1 MASRNIISA
10 LCAITAAMA
19 MAVGTDD
26 VRVYI
31 NPGHGSWGPNDR
43 PYPTIPYP
51 NLSATGRPDTCG
63 FYESNTNL
71 WKGIELHDALVRMG
85 CEETNITLSRWNNGP
100 YPYTSSGS
108 DATAYNRNLSEIAR
122 EVEVGNYDMFIS
134 IHSNATGSST
144 TNTSNY
150 PLFLYRGTTGN
161 PAVTGSDVMST
172 TLWGTHWEDQVEMMS
187 SYSRTNTYIRGDVSF
202 YGSGSNTTNNG
213 TTYYGYLGVLKHG
226 VPGLL
231 VEGFFHD
238 YAPARHRALN
248 EDYCRQEG
256 LRLARGIAQ
265 YFHLQNESTG
275 YIMGSV
281 KDSAQPLSS
290 SGYTYRSG
298 TRDAYAPINGAM
310 VTLYRG
316 DTFVDAYCTDQN
328 YNGVFVFSNLQPG
341 NDYYID
347 VKAQGYA
354 NITHSGPYTIAAGE
368 TTYPLLYTT
377 AGTATDIG
385 ISDFA
390 PVVTAEYTDQ
400 EIAELAGKTVRRVL
414 EHDGE
419 LIVLAVDDD
428 ATHTPTIVRIDPD
441 THTVTGTVSTA
452 GLTVP
457 TNGSHRYTLSDIAF
471 TSDGVL
477 IGCNQEETV
486 YNTTAGTFRVY
497 KWNTL
502 NDAPALWF
510 TSPDGELK
518 SGRWYNADVGNS
530 IAYNGSS
537 THGQM
542 LVPCVTTGAS
552 RQIRYVTYVVRN
564 GALVQART
572 KANYDYTV
580 SANRAGTSAVAYGED
595 FQLLPSPR
603 RDDQFIVDGS
613 LITPL
618 ELRLNTLEYMAHKE
632 LGHLPGNDLAPTGAS
647 VVAVGGR
654 KLLVAPSSS
663 NGSNTGI
670 ALHDITGGVATAQ
683 VVNATG
689 TTLPPT
695 VATAHAAGGA
705 TDGTLS
711 LYLLRGNRLSRWNAQ
726 VPMPEQPIGREIGIF
741 AYNLDRTV
749 NRDGSYVIRFNAN
762 NDATEGEI
770 VFTDAKTGAEKGRIA
785 IDSIA
790 TGENEV
796 YIPAKDIPGE
806 VGCVMNWAVTL
817 HGRDITAMRR
827 LNGSKSDAQ
836 YAYSH
841 ATVAIDRSPESD
853 YFGSIYVG
861 NLVGYGNSA
870 NGIYRY
876 DPMWQRENDTPYNG
890 GETFRRNERMAVD
903 GEGRLYVPDFGD
915 THSGIYIARPDEL
928 SNAGCFKQLFAGT
941 RDGDGLFV
949 FNGANTGS
957 SVSGVS
963 ITGNGTDTKIY
974 ASCEDMDQQTY
985 LYDLGSKLDENG
997 ALPWTWETAPTAVH
1011 EKTRLKYSN
1020 VNLWAMPD
1028 GGLWLSENLYTTD
1041 GNLSNTI
1048 SSSSAADNHPAL
1060 RYINPDRSDYWTYA
1074 TNSNL
1079 AIDLDGCSGGG
1090 FAINNDASMLVIAD
1104 SQGILNFYNIDWQK
1118 DANGQPKPVLTKAYT
1133 YDADAKDSGCTSVA
1147 QGRSPRGVYQMAF
1160 DWGGNLLVAGGNLG
1174 VYSIPTTNNT
1184 STTPAK
1190 AALTITKLDR
1200 PQRGDVNDD
1209 GTVDIDD
1216 VNALISIILG
1226 KTTQDDYRGNADVD
1240 GANFV
1245 DIDDVNEVIKIILS
1259 N

>member
-1 MASRNIISA
+1 MKKILLLLLLASGTIGSA
-10 LCAITAAMA
+10 LALTAN
-19 MAVGTDD
+19 D
-26 VRVYI
+26 VRIYI

-43 PYPTIPYP
+43 PMATIPYP
-51 NLSATGRPDTCG
+51 MLASTGRPDTCG

-71 WKGIELHDALVRMG
+71 WKGFEMRDALQRMG
-85 CEETNITLSRWNNGP
+85 VPAANITMSRTANGP
-100 YPYTSSGS
+100 FPYVKDAS
-108 DATAYNRNLSEIAR
+108 DEFLYNKKLTVIAA
-122 EVEVGNYDMFIS
+122 EAEEGDYDMFVS
-134 IHSNATGSST
+134 IHSNALTDGNT
-144 TNTSNY
+144 TNY
-150 PLFLYRGTTGN
+150 PLYIYRGTN
-161 PAVTGSDVMST
+161 ASESVTGSTAMCQSSWPRHWMDEVDPTYCSSRVIDK
-172 TLWGTHWEDQVEMMS
+172 THP
-187 SYSRTNTYIRGDVSF
+187 YITGDVSF
-202 YGSGSNTTNNG
+202 YGSGTNSTNSASG
-213 TTYYGYLGVLKHG
+213 ITYYGYLGALKHG
-226 VPGLL
+226 VPGFL
-231 VEGFFHD
+231 VEGYFHT
-238 YAPARHRALN
+238 YQPARHRALN
-248 EDYCRQEG
+248 QDYCRQEG
-256 LRLARGIAQ
+256 LRLARGAAD
-265 YFHLQNESTG
+265 YFGISGENVG

-281 KDSAQPLSS
+281 KDAVNSLENSL
-290 SGYTYRSG
+290 YTYQSG
-298 TRDAYAPINGAM
+298 SIDAHAPINGA
-310 VTLYRG
+310 VVKLYKG
-316 DTFVDAYCTDQN
+316 DMLVGTYNTDN
-328 YNGVFVFSNLQPG
+328 NCNGIFVFNYLAPG
-341 NDYYID
+341 NDYKISVTANGYNELLNQGSYTVTANETSYMVLYMTPTD
-347 VKAQGYA
+347 MKVKGIFAYDL
-354 NITHSGPYTIAAGE
+354 NRTTNDAGE
-368 TTYPLLYTT
+368 YVFTFK
-377 AGTATDIG
+377 
-385 ISDFA
+385 SNS
-390 PVVTAEYTDQ
+390 
-400 EIAELAGKTVRRVL
+400 
-414 EHDGE
+414 
-419 LIVLAVDDD
+419 D
-428 ATHTPTIVRIDPD
+428 ATAANLVFTDSISGEEVGIIPLSNIVEGSNTI
-441 THTVTGTVSTA
+441 
-452 GLTVP
+452 
-457 TNGSHRYTLSDIAF
+457 TL
-471 TSDGVL
+471 
-477 IGCNQEETV
+477 
-486 YNTTAGTFRVY
+486 
-497 KWNTL
+497 
-502 NDAPALWF
+502 AP
-510 TSPDGELK
+510 E
-518 SGRWYNADVGNS
+518 
-530 IAYNGSS
+530 
-537 THGQM
+537 Q
-542 LVPCVTTGAS
+542 
-552 RQIRYVTYVVRN
+552 
-564 GALVQART
+564 
-572 KANYDYTV
+572 
-580 SANRAGTSAVAYGED
+580 
-595 FQLLPSPR
+595 
-603 RDDQFIVDGS
+603 
-613 LITPL
+613 
-618 ELRLNTLEYMAHKE
+618 
-632 LGHLPGNDLAPTGAS
+632 LPGNDGQVLSWAIN
-647 VVAVGGR
+647 VVGE
-654 KLLVAPSSS
+654 P
-663 NGSNTGI
+663 
-670 ALHDITGGVATAQ
+670 ITTIERLNS
-683 VVNATG
+683 VNATY
-689 TTLPPT
+689 T
-695 VATAHAAGGA
+695 
-705 TDGTLS
+705 
-711 LYLLRGNRLSRWNAQ
+711 R
-726 VPMPEQPIGREIGIF
+726 
-741 AYNLDRTV
+741 
-749 NRDGSYVIRFNAN
+749 
-762 NDATEGEI
+762 
-770 VFTDAKTGAEKGRIA
+770 
-785 IDSIA
+785 
-790 TGENEV
+790 
-796 YIPAKDIPGE
+796 
-806 VGCVMNWAVTL
+806 
-817 HGRDITAMRR
+817 
-827 LNGSKSDAQ
+827 
-836 YAYSH
+836 

-941 RDGDGLFV
+941 RDGDGLFT

-963 ITGNGTDTKIY
+963 ITGNGADTKIY

-997 ALPWTWETAPTAVH
+997 ALPWTWETTPTAVH

-1104 SQGILNFYNIDWQK
+1104 SQGILNFYHIDWQK